1 MTNMYHSLL
10 FMAFY
15 DLGLDNEIKLDKR
28 YILKHLLILKE
39 VNMNYI
45 SPKEE
50 MLKAKRWSKD
60 MIAAGRGHTVALKC
74 DNTVEATGWNKHDQC
89 DVNDWHNIVAVAAR
103 WRRTIGLKPDGTVIA
118 VGCVHTVGLKSDG
131 TVVAECDNT
140 YGQCDVSS
148 WRNIRLPSK

>member
-15 DLGLDNEIKLDKR
+15 DLGLDNEIKFDKR

-45 SPKEE
+45 SSKEE

-74 DNTVEATGWNKHDQC
+74 DNTVEVTG
-89 DVNDWHNIVAVAAR
+89 

>member
-15 DLGLDNEIKLDKR
+15 DLGLDNEIKFDKR

-45 SPKEE
+45 SSKEE

-74 DNTVEATGWNKHDQC
+74 DNTVEATGW
-89 DVNDWHNIVAVAAR
+89 
-103 WRRTIGLKPDGTVIA
+103 RRTIGLKPDGTVIA

-131 TVVAECDNT
+131 TVVAECYNT

>member
-1 MTNMYHSLL
+1 MTNMYNSLL

-15 DLGLDNEIKLDKR
+15 DLGLDNEIKFDKR

-60 MIAAGRGHTVALKC
+60 TIAAGRGHTVALKS
-74 DNTVEATGWNKHDQC
+74 DGTVVAVGRDKEGECNVSGWYD
-89 DVNDWHNIVAVAAR
+89 IEAVAAG

-131 TVVAECDNT
+131 TVVAEGDNT

-148 WRNIRLPSK
+148 WRNIRLPRK

>member
-1 MTNMYHSLL
+1 M
-10 FMAFY
+10 
-15 DLGLDNEIKLDKR
+15 
-28 YILKHLLILKE
+28 KHLLILKE

-45 SPKEE
+45 SSKEE

-74 DNTVEATGWNKHDQC
+74 DNTVEATGW
-89 DVNDWHNIVAVAAR
+89 
-103 WRRTIGLKPDGTVIA
+103 RRTIGLKPDGTVIA

-131 TVVAECDNT
+131 TVVAECYNT